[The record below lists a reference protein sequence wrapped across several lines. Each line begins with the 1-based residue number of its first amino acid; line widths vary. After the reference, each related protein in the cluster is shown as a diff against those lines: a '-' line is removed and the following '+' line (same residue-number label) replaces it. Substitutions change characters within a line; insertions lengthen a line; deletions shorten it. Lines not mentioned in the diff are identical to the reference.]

1 MITIEMVIELAIRLV
16 QVLGMVRIVSKVFR
30 QVD

>member
-1 MITIEMVIELAIRLV
+1 MTIEIAMELAIRLV
-16 QVLGMVRIVSKVFR
+16 QVMGIVRIVSKVFR